1 MNEEFDALV
10 SAVEK
15 SEAAAARMSDEKLA
29 ALIDHET
36 TNSMG
41 WSDELAQDR
50 QRNLEYYMGE
60 ATGELAPPE
69 VEGRSKVVSRDV
81 LDTVEWIMPDLMR
94 MFAGSDEIVR
104 FEPDSPEDQQAADD
118 ATAYVGYLIHRKNN
132 GFVLL
137 HDAIKSALISR
148 MGVIKCYCDKTW
160 DYREEFYQGISVLER
175 EALLADPEVEL
186 VSEEE
191 IQAQAD
197 GVPALPGESMGVS
210 DAEPQPIDAPPEL
223 LTAYNITLRRRI
235 GVMNL
240 KAEGV
245 PPEEIRI
252 AKGTRSLDDCRF
264 IAHVVEM
271 TLSDLK
277 SLGYDPALV
286 DTLSDDADLEQ
297 EGERAGRHDYDG
309 SWDVDDPAEP
319 SQRKVTVTEAYIKID
334 YDGDGIAEFRRVVKA
349 GKVVF
354 ENDVVDDHPFALF
367 SPILMP
373 YKLVGLSVAD
383 LVLDLQHIK
392 TVLTR
397 QVLDNV
403 YLSNNPM
410 TEVVAERVNI
420 DDFLSPRPGG
430 LRRVQEIGVT
440 REVAVPF
447 VAGPGLQLIDH
458 FDQVRQAR
466 TGVSELNQGL
476 HPESISKSNVGSEGI
491 QELLAAGARRIE
503 LIARVFAETGIKRLY
518 LLMLKLAQQYT
529 DRVQQV
535 KINGR
540 WMSID
545 PRAWKNRYDMTVSVG
560 IGTASKQQQ
569 IGFLSHILTLQEQA
583 AAYGLATPLNA
594 YHALTRLVEAMGYKD
609 SDQFFT
615 APQPGQMPQGAEEGE
630 GSPEAEAIVAAEQIK
645 AQSAQQKAQMDNA
658 VKLEIERMRIESSER
673 IAQMKAETDI
683 IKQQM
688 AKLGDGIEHIRRA
701 LGLVQIGGVQ

>member
-15 SEAAAARMSDEKLA
+15 SEGAAARMSDEKLA

-41 WSDELAQDR
+41 WSDELALDR

-223 LTAYNITLRRRI
+223 LTAYNVTLRRRI

-286 DTLSDDADLEQ
+286 DTLSDDSALEQ
-297 EGERAGRHDYDG
+297 GSERAGRHDYDG

-545 PRAWKNRYDMTVSVG
+545 PRAWKTRYDMTVSVG

-688 AKLGDGIEHIRRA
+688 AKLDDGIEHIRRA

>member
-15 SEAAAARMSDEKLA
+15 SEGAAARMSDEKLA

-160 DYREEFYQGISVLER
+160 DYREEFYNGISVLER

-223 LTAYNITLRRRI
+223 LTAYNVTLRRRI

-277 SLGYDPALV
+277 SLGYDPELV
-286 DTLSDDADLEQ
+286 DTLSDDAELEQ

-466 TGVSELNQGL
+466 TGVSEINQGL